1 MVRYEGR
8 HSREG
13 GGVLLAAYL
22 CLEGLLQFLD
32 LLVHLILQL
41 TEMSLLL
48 LLLSVNRKPSSPI
61 NGSPT
66 TPIVRAF
73 LYILTY
79 LIGVLN
85 LM

>member
-1 MVRYEGR
+1 M
-8 HSREG
+8 
-13 GGVLLAAYL
+13 AAYL
-22 CLEGLLQFLD
+22 CLEGLLQLLD

-66 TPIVRAF
+66 TLIVRAF
-73 LYILTY
+73 LYILTDQ
-79 LIGVLN
+79 IRVLN